1 MLLMLAS
8 FTLRH
13 RGIGTGI
20 SEASK
25 RVPIFPFATHG
36 GKQASSYLRQSNWV
50 QAQAEHL
57 PELLGDMTETSFFL
71 SPNLRLLLLSVGN
84 RCAIEHAGMTSGHA
98 GVED

>member
-25 RVPIFPFATHG
+25 RFPIFPFATQG
-36 GKQASSYLRQSNWV
+36 GKHLFSTKKLCPTERLRS
-50 QAQAEHL
+50 
-57 PELLGDMTETSFFL
+57 GF
-71 SPNLRLLLLSVGN
+71 RL
-84 RCAIEHAGMTSGHA
+84 T
-98 GVED
+98 